1 MTAARQCAISIG
13 SNIQHGGNFRRG
25 LAALVDT
32 FGALTGST
40 IYRSAAVGGQGE
52 YWNQVVSFTTPLS
65 AAEARGI
72 LKRIERACGRQPAS
86 ATVTLDL
93 DLLLLGELIE
103 EAPGW
108 QIPHPDILTHDFVY
122 APLLEVLPDWRHP
135 LLGVPLDALPDTARP
150 NHQNLVEIVP
160 PTEIADLWEPVPCR

>member
-52 YWNQVVSFTTPLS
+52 YWNQVVSIPRAS
-65 AAEARGI
+65 AALSGVV
-72 LKRIERACGRQPAS
+72 K
-86 ATVTLDL
+86 
-93 DLLLLGELIE
+93 
-103 EAPGW
+103 
-108 QIPHPDILTHDFVY
+108 LT
-122 APLLEVLPDWRHP
+122 
-135 LLGVPLDALPDTARP
+135 T
-150 NHQNLVEIVP
+150 
-160 PTEIADLWEPVPCR
+160 